1 MSGTRVLA
9 AFTALF
15 ALLCIASAQDKQPKS
30 YPETG
35 TVSATRVIKEPEPA
49 GTYTDQYGRER
60 RARSVMLLLHVYRV
74 TTEDRVYELKGGTK
88 ASLSVGDAVNFR
100 ITKDSAY
107 VQRGDK
113 EDKYEVLRVTERRSR
128 NR

>member
-9 AFTALF
+9 ACIALF
-15 ALLCIASAQDKQPKS
+15 TLLCTAPAQDKQPKA
-30 YPETG
+30 YPEAG
-35 TVSATRVIKEPEPA
+35 TVTSTRLVKEPQPA
-49 GTYTDQYGRER
+49 GIYNDQYGRER
-60 RARSVMLLLHVYRV
+60 RGRIVILLHVYRV

-88 ASLSVGDAVNFR
+88 ASLSVGDAVNLR
-100 ITKDSAY
+100 VTKDNAY

-113 EDKYEVLRVTERRSR
+113 EDKYEVLRVTERKSK